1 MESNTL
7 LPHGSG
13 THVLWLLASN
23 SNDLQLL
30 LSCRAVV
37 THITTSEY
45 MVDFFVRDG
54 DNMRN
59 AEVTSERGDAE
70 KETERPRWLEIIQK
84 LVQGEVERRKS
95 LGFRKS

>member
-23 SNDLQLL
+23 SNVLQLL

-45 MVDFFVRDG
+45 IVDFFVRDG

-59 AEVTSERGDAE
+59 AEVTSERGE
-70 KETERPRWLEIIQK
+70 KPRWLEILQK